1 MCINLCSSHCQ
12 HIVYTCTLAN
22 TFSSHYCISPGHY
35 YCLQTGVPLIT
46 TMIKNQKIMMDDGE
60 MMMDNAEITV
70 QKGPTVTVAMESAT
84 VDDLKTTPV
93 QVKISAGET
102 EECGTKSA
110 RYFWIPV
117 WE

>member
-12 HIVYTCTLAN
+12 HIVYTCTLVN
-22 TFSSHYCISPGHY
+22 TFSSHYCIFLGRY

-70 QKGPTVTVAMESAT
+70 QKGPTVTVAMKSAT